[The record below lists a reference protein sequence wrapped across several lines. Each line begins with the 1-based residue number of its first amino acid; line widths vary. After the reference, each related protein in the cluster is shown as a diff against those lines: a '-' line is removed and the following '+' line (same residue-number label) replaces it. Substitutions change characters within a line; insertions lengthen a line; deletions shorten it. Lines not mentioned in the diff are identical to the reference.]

1 MTTANHGIGVALV
14 TGAGRG
20 LGAEISVAL
29 AEAGAD
35 VVLMSRTRGE
45 LEEVAKRI
53 ESSGGR
59 ARLLVCD
66 VTDGARV
73 REEINSLERL
83 DVLINNAGII
93 FPQSFVGVPEEVLDK
108 QIAVNVRATFIVAQA
123 AVRKMLEAADRKERG
138 GVVINMSSQLGHV
151 GLAGRTVYCM
161 TKHAIEGLTKA
172 MAVELGPY
180 NIRVNSIAPTFIE
193 TKMTAA
199 RLSDPEFR
207 QWVTS
212 RIPLGR
218 IGQTAD
224 VTGAIVFLASR
235 AAALMT
241 GTSLVVDGGW
251 MAQ

>member
-1 MTTANHGIGVALV
+1 MKPGRDLDVALV

-29 AEAGAD
+29 AETGTEII
-35 VVLMSRTRGE
+35 LMSRTRAE

-53 ESSGGR
+53 AERGGR
-59 ARLLVCD
+59 ARVLVCD

-73 REEINSLERL
+73 RTEIERLERL
-83 DVLINNAGII
+83 DVLVNNAGII
-93 FPQSFVGVPEEVLDK
+93 LLQPLVEVSEDILDR
-108 QIAVNVRATFIVAQA
+108 QLALNIRATYLVAQA
-123 AVRKMLEAADRKERG
+123 AVRKMLEAPDRKQRG

-180 NIRVNSIAPTFIE
+180 NIRVNSIAPTFVE
-193 TKMTAA
+193 TPMTMA
-199 RLSDPEFR
+199 RLADPAFR
-207 QWVTS
+207 EWVTGH
-212 RIPLGR
+212 IPLGR
-218 IGQTAD
+218 LGRFEEI
-224 VTGAIVFLASR
+224 TGSIVFLTSP

-251 MAQ
+251 TAQ